1 MNIKLDYEILRG
13 CDINEEHNSKKVVA
27 IYSIVF
33 GAIGLIGSFSDAVA
47 VWALV
52 IEILLIVLGILLLIP
67 ALQRAEKGLIIT
79 GLVYYSLLVLAGLIF
94 FFIIPF
100 MGFVIWGLSGVPFAF
115 SIVYLVRKGKE
126 ELGMGDDYS
135 NPSFP
140 REESPLVKDASFVET
155 QLKVLAKMVED
166 GLITEADYE
175 KKKNLLL
182 DIE

>member
-1 MNIKLDYEILRG
+1 MNIKLDYEILGDVILMR
-13 CDINEEHNSKKVVA
+13 SLTAKKVVA

-33 GAIGLIGSFSDAVA
+33 GGLGLIGSFSDAID
-47 VWALV
+47 VWTLV
-52 IEILLIVLGILLLIP
+52 IEILLIALGILLLIP

-100 MGFVIWGLSGVPFAF
+100 MGFIIWGLSGVPFAF
-115 SIVYLVRKGKE
+115 SIVYLVRRGKE
-126 ELGMGDDYS
+126 ELGMWDDYG
-135 NPSFP
+135 NPNFP
-140 REESPLVKDASFVET
+140 KEESPLVKDASFVEN

-182 DIE
+182 EIE